1 MTLNFPPAPPP
12 PPPFQVLH
20 FGMIALLLALA
31 TAQDWTQFRG
41 PAQGVS
47 AEKGLP
53 TTWSAAQNV
62 VWKTALPGAG
72 TSSPIVVGDKI
83 YLTAYSGFNV
93 PGEPGDMAALKRH
106 LVCLDR
112 KSGKLLWTKDVAA
125 KGPEQAKIRDDHGYA
140 SSTPASDGKR
150 LYCFFGK
157 SGVKAFDLTGKE
169 LWTADVGE
177 TLNGWGSASSPVLHE
192 NLLIV
197 NASVES
203 GSLVALDVA
212 TGKEVW
218 RAREIKESWCTPVLA
233 PAKDGRLELL
243 VAIQGKVL
251 GLDPKS
257 GDRRWT
263 CDTNIPWYMVPT
275 AVTADGVS
283 YWIGGRSG
291 GAFAVRLGGSGDV
304 TASHKVWTAEK
315 NSNVPSPLLHQGH
328 VYFAGNADGTAYCLE
343 AATGKLVYAERL
355 PRADTI
361 YASPVLGDGKIYYVA
376 RNGRTFV
383 LAAAPAFKLLATNDL
398 DDRSLFH
405 AAPAIADGRLLLRS
419 NKALYC
425 LDGP

>member
-1 MTLNFPPAPPP
+1 MITTL
-12 PPPFQVLH
+12 
-20 FGMIALLLALA
+20 LLLATSL
-31 TAQDWTQFRG
+31 QDWTQFRG
-41 PAQGVS
+41 PAQGTS

-53 TTWSAAQNV
+53 TTWSATQNV

-72 TSSPIVVGDKI
+72 TSSPITVGDKI

-93 PGEPGDMAALKRH
+93 PGEPGDMNALKRH

-125 KGPEQAKIRDDHGYA
+125 KLPEQAKIRDDHGYA

-150 LYCFFGK
+150 VYAFFGK
-157 SGVKAFDLTGKE
+157 SGVKAFDLAGKE
-169 LWTADVGE
+169 LWTAEVGDG
-177 TLNGWGSASSPVLHE
+177 LNGWGSAASPVLHE
-192 NLLIV
+192 NLLLV

-203 GSLVALDVA
+203 ASLVALDVA

-218 RAREIKESWCTPVLA
+218 RAQGIKDSWGTPVVA
-233 PAKDGRLELL
+233 ASKDGKLELL
-243 VAIQGKVL
+243 VAILGKVL
-251 GLDPKS
+251 AFDPKT
-257 GDRRWT
+257 GEKRWS

-275 AVTADGVS
+275 AVTSDGVS

-291 GAFAVRLGGSGDV
+291 GAFAVRLGGAGDV
-304 TASHKVWTAEK
+304 STSHKAWTAEK
-315 NSNVPSPLLHQGH
+315 NSNVPSPLFHQGH

-343 AATGKLVYAERL
+343 ASTGKLVYAERL

-383 LAAAPAFKLLATNDL
+383 VAAAPAFKLLATNDL
-398 DDRSLFH
+398 ADGSLFH
-405 AAPAIADGRLLLRS
+405 AAPVVADGRLLLRS
-419 NKALYC
+419 NKFLYA
-425 LDGP
+425 LDGN